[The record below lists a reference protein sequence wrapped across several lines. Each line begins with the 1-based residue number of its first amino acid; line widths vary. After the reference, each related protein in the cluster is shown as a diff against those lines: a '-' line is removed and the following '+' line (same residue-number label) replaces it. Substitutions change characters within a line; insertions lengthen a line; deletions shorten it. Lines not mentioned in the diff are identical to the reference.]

1 MKSVVHS
8 QKARLFRLAYR
19 MLGTVA
25 DAEDVVQE
33 ALLRLHNQGPGTIKI
48 PVAWL
53 TTTVTRLCLDH
64 LRESRKRRDEYV
76 GVWLPEPLEEQ
87 AMHQQHSET
96 DDPIELTQSLTL
108 AFMQLLDRLNPVER
122 AVYLL
127 RQAFEMDYSDIA
139 TTVNKSEDNCRQLFH
154 RARRQLANV
163 EAEPLPN
170 DDEANRWLQLFLA
183 TCQSGDFAQLKSAL
197 AEDVVVYSDS
207 GGRARSL
214 LRPISGTERV
224 AHFLMRV
231 AQADM
236 AGVSIQVS
244 RVNGEPALIFSRDN
258 DVFTVMVFSF
268 RRQKLWRLYS
278 MRNPEKLRHINMA
291 ALR

>member
-33 ALLRLHNQGPGTIKI
+33 AMLRLHNQNIATIET
-48 PVAWL
+48 PAAWL
-53 TTTVTRLCLDH
+53 TTTVTRLCLDQ
-64 LRESRKRRDEYV
+64 LRESRKKRDAYV
-76 GVWLPEPLEEQ
+76 GAWLPEPLEEQ
-87 AMHQQHSET
+87 AMHQHSEM
-96 DDPIELTQSLTL
+96 DDPIELSQSLTL

-139 TTVNKSEDNCRQLFH
+139 TTVSKSEDNCRQLFH
-154 RARRQLANV
+154 RARRQLGNV

-197 AEDVVVYSDS
+197 AEDVVVYADS

-258 DVFTVMVFSF
+258 EVFTVMVFSF